1 MKLPKSCLGIFK
13 RKLLTKSSVYS
24 YNSQKEGKMKAIVF
38 DFDGTLTKSKKGSN
52 CWYKIWEYIDDLA
65 YDEMLYNMF
74 KKKLIDNDKWFEMI
88 IKRYKEKDVKEA
100 YLEDIANSIELLPG
114 TYQTLKQLHN
124 NGVKIFVLS
133 GGVRQIIEG
142 VLNREKVNKY
152 ITSIEAYDLI
162 FEKNGKLT
170 SYAQPNLHNLERK
183 EEYIEQIKTQYGLK
197 SKDILFVGNGS
208 NDETVY
214 KSGVK
219 TLCIN
224 PDDADITNKKCWTYG
239 IENCNDLTQI
249 LQYCDLEKRL

>member
-88 IKRYKEKDVKEA
+88 VKRYKEKDVKEA

-170 SYAQPNLHNLERK
+170 SYA
-183 EEYIEQIKTQYGLK
+183 
-197 SKDILFVGNGS
+197 
-208 NDETVY
+208 
-214 KSGVK
+214 
-219 TLCIN
+219 
-224 PDDADITNKKCWTYG
+224 
-239 IENCNDLTQI
+239 
-249 LQYCDLEKRL
+249 